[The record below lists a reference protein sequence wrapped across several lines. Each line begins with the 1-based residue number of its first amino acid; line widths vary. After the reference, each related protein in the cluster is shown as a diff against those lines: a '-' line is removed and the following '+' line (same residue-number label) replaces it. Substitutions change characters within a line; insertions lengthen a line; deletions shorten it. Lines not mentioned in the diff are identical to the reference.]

1 MTNQQKLKQLFKL
14 LEEIDAYGRSL
25 GKLQFDMEC
34 CAPEEGMAQAGED
47 MAILGK
53 QFHKLTH
60 SRKYQR
66 LVLEVLKKSKYKV
79 NLCLVWIKFIVCKK
93 LPTGQKDRK

>member
-1 MTNQQKLKQLFKL
+1 MTNQHKLKQLFKL
-14 LEEIDAYGRSL
+14 LEEIDAYSRSL

-60 SRKYQR
+60 SRKYQPHYM
-66 LVLEVLKKSKYKV
+66 LISILSAASAKSLT
-79 NLCLVWIKFIVCKK
+79 NTRFA
-93 LPTGQKDRK
+93 PSATPSPG

>member
-47 MAILGK
+47 MASLGR
-53 QFHKLTH
+53 QVHKLTQ
-60 SRKYQR
+60 SR
-66 LVLEVLKKSKYKV
+66 E
-79 NLCLVWIKFIVCKK
+79 
-93 LPTGQKDRK
+93 